1 MTPHGYLLE
10 ENALTIKVVA
20 RNRVKTIFYNSKCH
34 RDKFLLTF
42 NEKKS
47 MRILTIE
54 QVARHS
60 TADLKWNCF
69 P

>member
-1 MTPHGYLLE
+1 MTPHGYLSQ

-20 RNRVKTIFYNSKCH
+20 RNRVKTIFYNSKCR

-42 NEKKS
+42 NGKS
-47 MRILTIE
+47 MRIIAIE